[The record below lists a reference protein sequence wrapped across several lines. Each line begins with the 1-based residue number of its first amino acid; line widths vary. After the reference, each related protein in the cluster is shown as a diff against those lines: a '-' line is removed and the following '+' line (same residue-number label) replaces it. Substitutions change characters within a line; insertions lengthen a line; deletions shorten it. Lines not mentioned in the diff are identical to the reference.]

1 LYRHSYPGIEYKSFY
16 DSICRKKINY
26 FYMSHDNEAIKKA
39 FNKQSSLMNAIY
51 SDGMEKYAAG
61 IADLDKAFSLEDK
74 AVRCIDEGT
83 PGGLHL
89 AGSGILLGVEKAAEA
104 LKKAGCS
111 GISSHDECGAAGI
124 YARANN
130 LDASKSDEY
139 GKEFA
144 LKLAEKMGVPYEG
157 HIEIGAMK
165 RPSGFHTARVCYY
178 DGTGKF
184 DPALCGQLPAGFV
197 VSRRYVDGA
206 YALEE
211 VKVAVGI
218 ATGGHGY
225 GELITAEAPFLI
237 IAIGDSSNPE
247 FSLANLQKELAG
259 VAESS
264 EGKVKVDGFTI

>member
-1 LYRHSYPGIEYKSFY
+1 
-16 DSICRKKINY
+16 
-26 FYMSHDNEAIKKA
+26 MSHDHEAVKKA
-39 FNKQSSLMNAIY
+39 FEEQNALMQTIY
-51 SDGMEKYAAG
+51 ANGMQKYSEGISD
-61 IADLDKAFSLEDK
+61 LNKAFSSEDK

-83 PGGLHL
+83 PGGVHL
-89 AGSGILLGVEKAAEA
+89 AGSGILLGIDKAAEA
-104 LKKAGCS
+104 LIKAGCA
-111 GISSHDECGAAGI
+111 GISSHAECGAAGI
-124 YARANN
+124 YARENN

-144 LKLAEKMGVPYEG
+144 IKLAEKMGVPYKG

-184 DPALCGQLPAGFV
+184 DPALCGKLPAGFV
-197 VSRRYVDGA
+197 ISRRYIDSA

-225 GELITAEAPFLI
+225 GDLITPETPFLL
-237 IAIGDSSNPE
+237 IAVGDKTNPE
-247 FSLANLQKELAG
+247 FSLENLQKELSAI
-259 VAESS
+259 AESS
-264 EGKVKVDGFTI
+264 AGKVKVDGFTI